1 MGTTQTH
8 DAARQLAERGWAVF
22 PCGRED
28 GKKPLCKWRD
38 ESTANP
44 AEDLFD
50 NGANIGIDCG
60 KSGLVVLDLDRK
72 DGRDG
77 LADWESLKTEHRF
90 EDEGALVTETP
101 TGGRHMIFSDPTEG
115 MIGNSDRR
123 LPDGIDVR
131 GNGGY
136 IVVPPSVT
144 PKGSYR
150 WIRDN
155 GDPSPLPAALVRL
168 LLSKPKPQPQLATP
182 SPRRDPET
190 RQHNYA
196 LAALNSEADGL
207 ARTPKGNRNNSLNTA
222 ALKVGSLAWIGAYA
236 ESDVRAELRRACL
249 QNGYIAEHGERAFD
263 KTFDSGWGAGMTE
276 PRKIPTENDLD
287 DNPPTT
293 AAQEDRPVVYVADPT
308 EIPPLPEGA
317 LIAPSIGTEACPWL
331 DRYLAFSRRWSP
343 RSFDGFHEAVGLWL
357 LSTIAARRVRVHF
370 GKPRFTNLYIMLAGR
385 TTVHAKSSATEIGR
399 QLLRQCGL
407 EFLLASDQAT
417 PQAFIR
423 SLARTELPA
432 NYDDLD
438 EEMKA
443 WAQMRV
449 AFSAQRGWYF
459 EEFGSGIEAMMR
471 KSGIMADFR
480 GVLRAFDDCPPT
492 FSRETISRGIETVEQ
507 PYLALIGNL
516 TPADL
521 RPVAQAGSQ
530 LWGDGFLARFA
541 FVTPPE
547 DEVKQGR
554 FPKGQRTTPTEL
566 MTPLVEWHKRLGVPR
581 VTVHDVLDS
590 DGDPTGD
597 KRVHASPLPVETLAL
612 SDPVGDAYYAYDH
625 GLIEVMEGYGHTDL
639 DGNYGR
645 LGEKALRVAALFA
658 SLQGSG
664 AVKLAHFA
672 KAQQTV
678 ERWRLYTERIY
689 EQVTRRDKS
698 KREEMEDKALDALKR
713 WQGTEEYPDGMT
725 AAQVGRFLYGYGTN
739 ETAMLLD
746 GLVKA
751 GLLVK
756 HKPKRAWTFYVPGVN
771 GLAASDE

>member
-1 MGTTQTH
+1 MTNVPQELTEYRNWVCWRTEERDSKLKKVPYHPGGWKASTTNPDSWSDFDEAHVASIAYDGLGFVFTNTPFAGVDLDHVLNGNELDNEAAEIVAVLNSYTERSPGGDGLHVIVRANLPEGGNRRGNVEMYDAGRYFTMTGDHWPGTPTTVEE
-8 DAARQLAERGWAVF
+8 RQANLAMVHRDVF
-22 PCGRED
+22 SDD
-28 GKKPLCKWRD
+28 GNNPPPPP
-38 ESTANP
+38 NP
-44 AEDLFD
+44 AEPVSLDDRELIEKARNAK
-50 NGANIGIDCG
+50 NGA
-60 KSGLVVLDLDRK
+60 K
-72 DGRDG
+72 
-77 LADWESLKTEHRF
+77 F
-90 EDEGALVTETP
+90 ERLW
-101 TGGRHMIFSDPTEG
+101 GGDTS
-115 MIGNSDRR
+115 
-123 LPDGIDVR
+123 
-131 GNGGY
+131 
-136 IVVPPSVT
+136 
-144 PKGSYR
+144 SY
-150 WIRDN
+150 
-155 GDPSPLPAALVRL
+155 PSP
-168 LLSKPKPQPQLATP
+168 
-182 SPRRDPET
+182 
-190 RQHNYA
+190 
-196 LAALNSEADGL
+196 SEADLALCSELAFWTQGDKARIDRLFRQSGL
-207 ARTPKGNRNNSLNTA
+207 MREKWNRHDYRKRTVSK
-222 ALKVGSLAWIGAYA
+222 AL
-236 ESDVRAELRRACL
+236 ERAEFYAPG
-249 QNGYIAEHGERAFD
+249 Q
-263 KTFDSGWGAGMTE
+263 
-276 PRKIPTENDLD
+276 
-287 DNPPTT
+287 NPPPSPSPPMPDEPQPEPKLVT
-293 AAQEDRPVVYVADPT
+293 YVADPT

-317 LIAPSIGTEACPWL
+317 LLDPFIGAEACPWL
-331 DRYLAFSRRWSP
+331 DRYLEFSREWSP

-407 EFLLASDQAT
+407 ESLLASDQAT

-438 EEMKA
+438 EEMRS
-443 WAQMRV
+443 WAEMRV

-492 FSRETISRGIETVEQ
+492 FSRETISRGIETVKE

-554 FPKGQRTTPTEL
+554 FPKGQRVIPAEL
-566 MTPLVEWHKRLGVPR
+566 MTPLVEWHRQLGVPV
-581 VTVHDVLDS
+581 VTVYDVTDS
-590 DGDPTGD
+590 EGEPTGE
-597 KRVHASPLPVETLAL
+597 KRAYASPLPVETLAM
-612 SDPVGDAYYAYDH
+612 SDPVRDAYYTYDH

-658 SLQGSG
+658 SLQGSET
-664 AVKLAHFA
+664 VELSHFA
-672 KAQQTV
+672 KAQHVV

-698 KREEMEDKALDALKR
+698 QWEEMEDKALDALKR
-713 WQGTEEYPDGMT
+713 WQGTEKYPDGMT
-725 AAQVGRFLYGYGTN
+725 AAQVARFVHGSSTN
-739 ETAMLLD
+739 DMIPLLD
-746 GLVKA
+746 GLHNA
-751 GLLVK
+751 GVLEK
-756 HKPKRAWTFYVPGVN
+756 HKPIRAERYYVPGVN
-771 GLAASDE
+771 GL